1 MLPCLS
7 PFSRS
12 LKSSTS
18 CGWPIFSTSEL
29 SCCICVFCLQY
40 SFSLDEN
47 VFVSFMCNIC
57 PPSTHQILPQHV
69 VDPFSPLLS
78 FIAACWVIYLMFTN
92 IGNGWP
98 LVQPACSRWGG
109 WGGFRSLKSSS
120 EHLSM
125 WLDWVCPVD
134 APDYFGTNTITNTKY
149 TFPNTNRDRSRKGN
163 GKYPDCLL
171 LFIRPDHWP
180 RASKLC

>member
-120 EHLSM
+120 EHLSL

-134 APDYFGTNTITNTKY
+134 APDYFGTKPSQIQNTLSQIQTETE
-149 TFPNTNRDRSRKGN
+149 
-163 GKYPDCLL
+163 
-171 LFIRPDHWP
+171 
-180 RASKLC
+180 A